1 MTSKLYF
8 ILLICISAVLGLC
21 WYPLSRLVDMQIDSS
36 QLLFFSF
43 AAASVVTIT
52 CMALQV
58 AQWRKNT
65 LELLIIALTG
75 GASLVLFH
83 YALLQGNPI
92 VAVSLF
98 CIALI
103 AAFFLDRL
111 ARGKNLIP
119 TEFLTILSLLLVAI
133 TIIFLTSPLNL
144 DWWLVLPVLA
154 GIGFHRLI
162 LVNNVAHVEIPVLA
176 RLGAIFIA
184 STWLVGMVLIFSP
197 RSAIFPQENAALFS
211 ALYGAVILV
220 PVMAS
225 IVLMLVKYNLVFLL
239 LWATALLTG
248 NLVGSIVYSGVVTF
262 KGLLLPLILLLL
274 SYGFQINLLKA
285 QSIK

>member
-1 MTSKLYF
+1 
-8 ILLICISAVLGLC
+8 
-21 WYPLSRLVDMQIDSS
+21 MQIDSS

-43 AAASVVTIT
+43 SAASVVTIT
-52 CMALQV
+52 CLALQV
-58 AQWRKNT
+58 SRWRKNT

-83 YALLQGNPI
+83 YALLHGNPI

-98 CIALI
+98 CVALV
-103 AAFFLDRL
+103 ATFFLDRL
-111 ARGKNLIP
+111 ARGENLIL
-119 TEFLTILSLLLVAI
+119 TEFLTILSLLLVAV
-133 TIIFLTSPLNL
+133 TISFLTSPLAL
-144 DWWLVLPVLA
+144 DWSLLFPILA

-162 LVNNVAHVEIPVLA
+162 LVNKDADVGIPVLA

-225 IVLMLVKYNLVFLL
+225 IVLMVVKYNLVFLL
-239 LWATALLTG
+239 LWATTLLTG
-248 NLVGSIVYSGVVTF
+248 NLLGSIIYSGVVTF
-262 KGLLLPLILLLL
+262 KGVLIPLTLLLL
-274 SYGFQINLLKA
+274 AYVFQINLLKA
-285 QSIK
+285 QSLK